1 MRVFIALLTGI
12 FLFLTTHAATAQ
24 LAGHDTA
31 PGTSCSGFPS
41 GATRLTADADQ
52 DGASVILVCD
62 GTTWNAAQSSS
73 GGGGQSGTFTF
84 EDSNATCDSSNSGM
98 MIFDSNNLLKL
109 CADSTWH
116 VVFAPHPVCRSWAES
131 SRVNCGGS
139 YASTQS
145 TQTTRAACQTWC
157 EAQPGSRACEHIA
170 GTNTCR
176 SYNMCDVYGVS
187 SNASYAATMCYGG

>member
-1 MRVFIALLTGI
+1 MRIFIRFLLSIMLSFNTHTAL
-12 FLFLTTHAATAQ
+12 AQ
-24 LAGHDTA
+24 LVGNDTA

-41 GATRLTADADQ
+41 GSTRLTADADQ
-52 DGASVILVCD
+52 DGGSVVLICD
-62 GTTWNAAQSSS
+62 GTTWNVPQST
-73 GGGGQSGTFTF
+73 GGGGSSGTFTF
-84 EDSNATCDSSNSGM
+84 GDSNAPCNASNNGM
-98 MIFDSNNLLKL
+98 VIFDENNLLKI
-109 CADSTWH
+109 CAESTWH
-116 VVFAPHPVCRSWAES
+116 VVFAPHPVCRAWTES

-145 TQTTRAACQTWC
+145 TQTTRTACQTWC

-187 SNASYAATMCYGG
+187 SNASYAATICYGG